1 MPLVRI
7 SLPQGKPPA
16 FRQAISRGVHQAM
29 VDTIN
34 IPADDLFQVITE
46 HPPEGLVIAPS
57 YLGIAHG
64 PDAILVQLTFRR
76 GRTVEAK
83 KALYARLTA
92 NLAADPGLGK
102 NDVIIVLT
110 ENDPVDW
117 SFGNGEAQYSP

>member
-1 MPLVRI
+1 
-7 SLPQGKPPA
+7 
-16 FRQAISRGVHQAM
+16 M
-29 VDTIN
+29 VDTIS

-64 PDAILVQLTFRR
+64 PDAIIVQITIRR
-76 GRTVEAK
+76 GRTVEVK

-92 NLAADPGLGK
+92 NLAADPGLAK

-110 ENDPVDW
+110 ENDPADW